1 MSGVNG
7 ATNAPKPE
15 PTMADAMKTISTNT
29 ASSAGMKMVQA
40 AIQKATS
47 NEENK

>member
-1 MSGVNG
+1 MNEVHG
-7 ATNAPKPE
+7 AANAPKPE
-15 PTMADAMKTISTNT
+15 PTMADAMGAISKNV

-47 NEENK
+47 NEEKK